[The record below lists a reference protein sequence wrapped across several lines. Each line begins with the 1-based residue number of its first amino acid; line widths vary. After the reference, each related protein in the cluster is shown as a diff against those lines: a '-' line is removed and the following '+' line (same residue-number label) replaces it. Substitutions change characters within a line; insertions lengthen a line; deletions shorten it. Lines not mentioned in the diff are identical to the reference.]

1 MENQKNMGV
10 IMNLIIYGGNARSN
24 AIEAAKK
31 GDFKLAK
38 AKILDAESSLL
49 KAHNSQTSLL
59 SEEANGDLTIV
70 SLLMGHGQDHLMTAI
85 TFIDLAKEIINV
97 YEKILLIDKNVKN

>member
-24 AIEAAKK
+24 AIEAIEAAKK

-70 SLLMGHGQDHLMTAI
+70 SLLMVHGQDHLCLHHCQFETLPIA
-85 TFIDLAKEIINV
+85 
-97 YEKILLIDKNVKN
+97 